1 MFDWDDDNEDHI
13 AKHGFGRQDAENVLL
28 DPHRVMVGAYNHRGE
43 RRYGLVGATTG
54 GRILHAVYTLRNGN
68 IRVFHL
74 KDANQKEK
82 RRYKR

>member
-43 RRYGLVGATTG
+43 ALRAGWRHHRRAHSPRG
-54 GRILHAVYTLRNGN
+54 VYT
-68 IRVFHL
+68 
-74 KDANQKEK
+74 KE
-82 RRYKR
+82 RQYPGVPP